1 MSNKVD
7 FAELIKMMKNKEFK
21 NGDTIKDTIS
31 YEYYYFQDNDFID
44 EDGHKLIDCYHLD
57 TLVDREFVVLLERID
72 IQAIEEIMFK
82 KEVND
87 TEIYLGDK
95 IDELV
100 KAVKQLDKNKVDK

>member
-44 EDGHKLIDCYHLD
+44 EDGNKLIDCYHLD

-72 IQAIEEIMFK
+72 IQALEEL
-82 KEVND
+82 EVFEERVTTAKIIDIIND
-87 TEIYLGDK
+87 
-95 IDELV
+95 LV
-100 KAVKQLDKNKVDK
+100 KAVKQLDKNKEDK